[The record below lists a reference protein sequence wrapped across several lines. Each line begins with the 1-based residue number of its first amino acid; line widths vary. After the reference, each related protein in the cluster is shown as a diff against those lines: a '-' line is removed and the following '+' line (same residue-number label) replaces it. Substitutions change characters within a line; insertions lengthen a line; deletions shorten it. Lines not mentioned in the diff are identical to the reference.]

1 VSIRVHPW
9 LTFFPAERTQ
19 FQGIPD
25 WLLRGTI
32 ANGENLF
39 EKTNPNFIPAFSAY
53 HLAYGEDS
61 LALNSFPGATA
72 DG

>member
-1 VSIRVHPW
+1 VSIRVHAW
-9 LTFFPAERTQ
+9 LTVFWRSEPNFRE
-19 FQGIPD
+19 IPD
-25 WLLRGTI
+25 PLLRGAI

-39 EKTNPNFIPAFSAY
+39 EKTNPILSPAFSAY